1 MNASEKIKIL
11 IVDDEPSNI
20 LAMEAILECLG
31 QELVHAASGAEA
43 LRQMLNNDFA
53 VILLDAQMPGM
64 DGFETAELIRQRPRS
79 RFTPIIF
86 VTAAFVSDEMM
97 FKGYSKGAVDYIIKP
112 VISGILRAKVEVFIE
127 LANYQRRLQAEITE
141 RMRIAA
147 EINELN
153 LKLEQKNGELQA
165 ANGDLESFSYS
176 VSHDLRTPLSHIVSY
191 IELVEMADSN
201 LNPEHR
207 EFLSKGR
214 EAALRMGEL
223 IRDLLNFARV
233 GCSGLNIMQV
243 NVNLLI
249 DQILEQDLQTQ
260 GRTIE
265 WVIPV
270 LPDVMGDPSLLRQ
283 VLGNLLSNAV
293 KYSGT
298 RPVARIEIG
307 SEEDQKEW
315 MFFVRDNGIGFD
327 MAHAQKLFG
336 VFQRFH
342 TQQEFEG
349 IGIGLANVRRI
360 VQKHGGRTWA
370 TGKVNEGSTF
380 FFSLPKNVEG

>member
-233 GCSGLNIMQV
+233 GCSGLNVMQV